1 MYVPISM
8 VFCYHNCSNILWKKI
23 VLVWGIFLLTIWCYL
38 NSIQFSQGLL
48 RSLVYNWQLYT
59 TVEFDAWNR
68 RGFYF
73 LILLYGTPPN
83 TMCWLALLHVW
94 SLRATL
100 SSESKYPMHRD
111 QIYHLLSGEFTAM
124 FLFQNWC
131 NNNDAQN
138 ITWILNNYLN
148 SLNDLSGLNSS
159 KRLLVLVVGSFLAP
173 KWKMFL
179 NFFIF
184 RYTVPYADYWVCG
197 VYEQPWAP
205 SQSTY

>member
-1 MYVPISM
+1 MMYKTSPEFWSSKIIHFWILHLLFCFKFLSQIS
-8 VFCYHNCSNILWKKI
+8 
-23 VLVWGIFLLTIWCYL
+23 
-38 NSIQFSQGLL
+38 
-48 RSLVYNWQLYT
+48 RSFRPRTLEWSYY
-59 TVEFDAWNR
+59 E
-68 RGFYF
+68 
-73 LILLYGTPPN
+73 
-83 TMCWLALLHVW
+83 HVW
-94 SLRATL
+94 RASL
-100 SSESKYPMHRD
+100 SSESKYPMHRNE
-111 QIYHLLSGEFTAM
+111 IYHLLSGEFTAM

-159 KRLLVLVVGSFLAP
+159 NRLLILVVGSFLAP

-205 SQSTY
+205 SQNIECTEIRLTAYYPVNSLQYFCFKMDAIIMMYRTSTEF